1 MNAHKK
7 YDRNL
12 IFLFWSIVSSRFL
25 LMIFLPLTDTTE
37 ARYANIALIMAKTK
51 DWITPYFDY
60 NIPYWGKPPLAFW
73 FQALSYRLFGI
84 HDFVPRLPSM
94 LITLAT
100 AWLIYKMLITISH
113 KTTALWAITIYM
125 SSLLVYALSG
135 VVLLDTYLT
144 FATTLSFVSFVML
157 IKGYTKY
164 WNYLFF
170 VGLGIGILTKGP
182 LAIVLVGGTV
192 FIWVILSFKDRFSKV
207 MELPLLKGILLMLL
221 ISLPWYILAEI
232 KTPGFLHYFIIGEN
246 FDRFLDPGWKGDR
259 YGHAHFKPL
268 GTIWIMWLYSSL
280 PWGMLGIMIILKKSI
295 HKTFRK
301 TFLQILKKDDIS
313 FYTIW
318 MLFPA
323 IFFTF
328 SANIT
333 PTYVLY
339 GFPAL
344 GILFSLY
351 VTSENEYLIKYQKR
365 LLLTAMIIPII
376 GTLGIFYVIPN
387 ANSLKTEKFLIS
399 CYKNNAKHNEPIFF
413 INHKEFSDTYY
424 MNKKI
429 VPLTEGEFYIQIKN
443 HPKLKYFVVMHKN
456 NKLKNKN
463 IEKSLHKVFSSKRHV
478 LYSNLKP

>member
-1 MNAHKK
+1 MNTHKK

-12 IFLFWSIVSSRFL
+12 IFLFWSMVASRFL

-100 AWLIYKMLITISH
+100 AWLIYKMLITISN
-113 KTTALWAITIYM
+113 KTTALWAIIVYI

-144 FATTLSFVSFVML
+144 FATTLSFVSFVMFL
-157 IKGYTKY
+157 KGHTKY

-170 VGLGIGILTKGP
+170 VGLGVGILTKGP
-182 LAIVLVGGTV
+182 LALVLVGGSM
-192 FIWVILSFKDRFSKV
+192 FIWMILSFKDRFTKIL
-207 MELPLLKGILLMLL
+207 ELPLLKGILLMLL

-232 KTPGFLHYFIIGEN
+232 KTPGFLHYFIVGEN
-246 FDRFLDPGWKGDR
+246 FDRFLDSGWKGDR

-280 PWGMLGIMIILKKSI
+280 PWGLLGIIIILKKSI
-295 HKTFRK
+295 HKAFRK
-301 TFLQILKKDDIS
+301 TFMQIVKKDDIS
-313 FYTIW
+313 LYAIW
-318 MLFPA
+318 MLFPVV
-323 IFFTF
+323 FFTF

-339 GFPAL
+339 GLPAM

-351 VTSENEYLIKYQKR
+351 VTSENECLIKYQKR
-365 LLLTAMIIPII
+365 LLLSATIIPII
-376 GTLGIFYVIPN
+376 GILGIFYVIPN
-387 ANSLKTEKFLIS
+387 ANTLKTEKFLIS
-399 CYKNNAKHNEPIFF
+399 YYKNNAKHNEPIFF
-413 INHKEFSDTYY
+413 IDHKEFSDTYY
-424 MNKKI
+424 MNKKV
-429 VPLTEGEFYIQIKN
+429 VPISENAFYMQIKN

-456 NKLKNKN
+456 AILKNKN
-463 IEKSLHKVFSSKRHV
+463 IEKSLHKVFSSERNV